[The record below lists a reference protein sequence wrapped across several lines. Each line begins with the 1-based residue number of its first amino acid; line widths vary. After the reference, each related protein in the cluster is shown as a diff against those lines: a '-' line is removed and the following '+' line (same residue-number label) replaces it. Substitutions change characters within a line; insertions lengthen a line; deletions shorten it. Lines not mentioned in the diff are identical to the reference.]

1 MVDILGIIE
10 LGPRE
15 VFVLIPSLVIL
26 LVTYSPIGRF
36 TAPLRGVGSALFG
49 IYWALMVPY
58 FMGLQ
63 DPDIVN
69 AAMSGMGAALFWF
82 IAYQLYLDFKWKEDT
97 RSIEWLLRMSA
108 LTGTFYLV
116 SEHVPV
122 VQGAL
127 IYMVAHLTGAVLDI
141 SGFTYTVQSGFPS
154 EIGEGLEIRSFDP
167 DSETIR
173 IVFACTAAL
182 ALFLFTA
189 AIIST
194 RTDRNEWV
202 PWARKELARL
212 KGSPSILA
220 KSKRWGLLNILR
232 MSDNRRKLMAF
243 LAVVPLIFV
252 VNIFRN
258 VGVILAVNGG
268 LMDFYTAHNVIAKA
282 LSLGMMIFLTWIL
295 FEYLP
300 ELQENMVGL
309 FDLRH
314 RFKKGMIKNGRV
326 DLKYVTPGKKPTEE

>member
-1 MVDILGIIE
+1 MAAVFGIVDIGA
-10 LGPRE
+10 RE
-15 VFVLIPSLVIL
+15 MLVLIPALVLL
-26 LVTYSPIGRF
+26 LVTYSSIGKY
-36 TAPLRGVGSALFG
+36 TKPLRMVGSSLFG
-49 IYWALMVPY
+49 VYWALMVPH
-58 FMGLQ
+58 FLALD

-69 AAMSGMGAALFWF
+69 AAMSGMGAALFGF
-82 IAYQLYLDFKWKEDT
+82 IAYQLYLDHKWKEDT
-97 RSIEWLLRMSA
+97 RAIEWLLRMSA
-108 LTGTFYLV
+108 LTGTFYFA
-116 SEHVPV
+116 SEHIPL
-122 VQGAL
+122 VQGVL
-127 IYMVAHLTGAVLDI
+127 IYMVAHLTLYVLRI
-141 SGFTYTVQSGFPS
+141 GGFDYAVQSGFPDV
-154 EIGEGLEIRSFDP
+154 IGDGLKIIPMDP
-167 DSETIR
+167 NSETIR
-173 IVFACTAAL
+173 IIFACTAAL

-268 LMDFYTAHNVIAKA
+268 LMDFYMAHNVVAKA

>member
-1 MVDILGIIE
+1 VSLSLAEFSAQEMLLLV
-10 LGPRE
+10 
-15 VFVLIPSLVIL
+15 PSLVFLIATYNSKGKWAKIVRMLGSIL
-26 LVTYSPIGRF
+26 F
-36 TAPLRGVGSALFG
+36 AL
-49 IYWALMVPY
+49 YWLMMVPS
-58 FMGLQ
+58 FMMLE
-63 DPDIVN
+63 DPDVVN
-69 AAMSGMGAALFWF
+69 AAMSGMGAALFLF
-82 IAYQLYLDFKWKEDT
+82 IAYQLYLDHKWNEDT

-127 IYMVAHLTGAVLDI
+127 IYVVAHLTGAVLDI
-141 SGFTYTVQSGFPS
+141 SGFTYIVQPGFPS

-167 DSETIR
+167 DSETIQ

-212 KGSPSILA
+212 KRSPSILA
-220 KSKRWGLLNILR
+220 RSKRWGILNILR

-268 LMDFYTAHNVIAKA
+268 LMDFYTAHNIVAKA

-309 FDLRH
+309 FDLRY

-326 DLKYVTPGKKPTEE
+326 DLKYVTPVKKT